1 MSELLE
7 MGKKAKQA
15 SIILSTLPTPV
26 KKTMCF

>member
-7 MGKKAKQA
+7 MGKKKAKQA

-26 KKTMCF
+26 KTMCF